1 MANRKMVVDTSIF
14 IEHLRA
20 KDKTKTTLF
29 SIPENQKILISAI
42 TLFELFIGATTAEK
56 WNDIQKLTNG
66 IEIIPLSPEIAEES
80 AKIFQELK
88 IKNQVIEFRDIFIAA
103 TAIICKLPIK
113 TLNTK
118 HFIRIPDL

>member
-80 AKIFQELK
+80 AKIFQE
-88 IKNQVIEFRDIFIAA
+88 
-103 TAIICKLPIK
+103 
-113 TLNTK
+113 
-118 HFIRIPDL
+118 